1 MKRLNVLV
9 VDDDPSIR
17 MLLRIAFTVEEGF
30 GEVREAADGAEA
42 VRVCGEFRPDVVL
55 LDFWM
60 PAMDGDTAAA
70 RIKELHPSARI
81 VAFSGVIEGKPE
93 WADDFVVKGRVP
105 GLDSLI
111 KYARGAA

>member
-1 MKRLNVLV
+1 MEPLNVLV

-30 GEVREAADGAEA
+30 GDVREAADGDEA
-42 VRVCGEFRPDVVL
+42 IRVCREFRPDVVL
-55 LDFWM
+55 LDYWM
-60 PAMDGDTAAA
+60 PSMDGGAAA
-70 RIKELHPSARI
+70 SHIKKLHPSARI
-81 VAFSGVIEGKPE
+81 VAFSGVVEGKPE
-93 WADDFVVKGRVP
+93 WADDFVVKGRAR